1 MNIGIFT
8 DSYFPQV
15 SGVATSIKTLKDQ
28 LEARG
33 HSVYIFTTTDPHVPE
48 DAVEPNIFRFGSVA
62 FVSFKDRRIA
72 VRGLFHALQVAK
84 DLKLDIVHTQTEFSI
99 GFIGKFVARNMHIP
113 TVHTYHTMYEDYL
126 HYVLN
131 GHLLRPYHVRQ
142 MSRAFVHND
151 AGIVAP
157 SDRVLETLAG
167 YGVTAPIRVIPTGI
181 ELGAYDHESD
191 RDIRA
196 ELGLT
201 DVPVLISLSRV
212 AFEKRIDRVIDAMP
226 RILKAVP
233 NAVLLVVGDGPARES
248 LEEQAESL
256 ELGEHV
262 RFIGEVDHD
271 EVPLYYRAADIFMSA
286 SDSEAQGLTYLEAM
300 AAGTKVLALSGE
312 YTDALLDDPTIG
324 RTFHRTVEMAQLAV
338 EYLQNADKYAD
349 STARL
354 AKLDAISADRFGERV
369 LKFYNDA
376 TVYYN
381 EAIDDRLTT
390 RSFAKPLRF
399 RRVWGKDE
407 E

>member
-15 SGVATSIKTLKDQ
+15 SGVATSIKTLKHQ
-28 LEARG
+28 LEAHG

-48 DAVEPNIFRFGSVA
+48 GAVEPNIFRFGSVA

-72 VRGLFHALQVAK
+72 VRGLFQALQKARE
-84 DLKLDIVHTQTEFSI
+84 LKLDIVHTQTEFSI
-99 GFIGKFVARNMHIP
+99 GFIGKYVARSMHIP

-142 MSRAFVHND
+142 MTRAFVHND
-151 AGIVAP
+151 SGIVAP
-157 SDRVLETLAG
+157 SERVLETLSR

-181 ELGAYDHESD
+181 ELGAYATNP
-191 RDIRA
+191 RDVRA

-212 AFEKRIDRVIDAMP
+212 AFEKRIDRVLDAMP

-233 NAVLLVVGDGPARES
+233 DAVLLIVGDGPARES

-256 ELGEHV
+256 DLGTHV
-262 RFIGEVDHD
+262 RFIGEINHD
-271 EVPLYYRAADIFMSA
+271 EVPLYYRAADVFMSA

-300 AAGTKVLALSGE
+300 AAGTKVLALAGE
-312 YTDALLDDPTIG
+312 YTNELLSDPTIG
-324 RTFHRTVEMAQLAV
+324 RTFGRTTEMANLAI
-338 EYLQNADKYAD
+338 EYLQNPAAYAGD
-349 STARL
+349 TARKT
-354 AKLDAISADRFGERV
+354 KLDEISADRFGAAVE
-369 LKFYNDA
+369 KFYTDA
-376 TVYYN
+376 QIYYD
-381 EAIDDRLTT
+381 EIVDERLGA

-407 E
+407 Q

>member
-142 MSRAFVHND
+142 MTRAFVHND
-151 AGIVAP
+151 AGVVAP
-157 SDRVLETLAG
+157 SDRVLEKLAS

-181 ELGAYDHESD
+181 ELNAYANHSN
-191 RDIRA
+191 RDVRA

-226 RILKAVP
+226 RILKQVP
-233 NAVLLVVGDGPARES
+233 DAVLLIVGDGPARES

-256 ELGEHV
+256 ELTDHI

-300 AAGTKVLALSGE
+300 AAGTKVLALAGD
-312 YTDALLDDPTIG
+312 YTNALLDDPTIG
-324 RTFHRTVEMAQLAV
+324 RTFTRTTEMAQLAV
-338 EYLQNADKYAD
+338 EYLTHADEYSDA
-349 STARL
+349 TARE
-354 AKLDAISADRFGERV
+354 AKLDAISADRFGDRIV
-369 LKFYNDA
+369 KFYEDA
-376 TVYYN
+376 QVYYD
-381 EAIDDRLTT
+381 ETLEEKLSS
-390 RSFAKPLRF
+390 RSFAKTLRLQS
-399 RRVWGKDE
+399 VWGKE
-407 E
+407 EE

>member
-1 MNIGIFT
+1 
-8 DSYFPQV
+8 
-15 SGVATSIKTLKDQ
+15 
-28 LEARG
+28 
-33 HSVYIFTTTDPHVPE
+33 
-48 DAVEPNIFRFGSVA
+48 
-62 FVSFKDRRIA
+62 
-72 VRGLFHALQVAK
+72 
-84 DLKLDIVHTQTEFSI
+84 LKLDIVHTQTEFSL

-126 HYVLN
+126 HYILN

-142 MSRAFVHND
+142 MTRTFVHND

-181 ELGAYDHESD
+181 ELGAYKHNNN

-233 NAVLLVVGDGPARES
+233 DAVLLIVGDGPARES
-248 LEEQAESL
+248 LEEQTESL

-262 RFIGEVDHD
+262 RFIGEVNHD

-300 AAGTKVLALSGE
+300 AAGTKVLALAGD
-312 YTDALLDDPTIG
+312 YTNALLSDPTIG
-324 RTFHRTVEMAQLAV
+324 RTFQRTTEMAQLAI

-349 STARL
+349 PTARE

-369 LKFYNDA
+369 VKFYKDA

-381 EAIDDRLTT
+381 ETIDDRLTT
-390 RSFAKPLRF
+390 RSFAKPLNF